1 MVTVRRMREMPI
13 AETSISM
20 VEAILPVPALRAMHV
35 RPEAAITAS
44 VAAATT
50 VPVTTTMTAA
60 TISPVKTMVVT
71 SNAVVTSSAITAG
84 ASRVTDRTK
93 VATARVI
100 TAIKADRTLTR
111 KAVTSPAVRKVVTSP
126 VRMVVISPASKA
138 AIREPTVTATS
149 SAADKEVAIAPDSKV
164 RAATRIT
171 ALSNAVATMT
181 LMPSIHKKSVW
192 SIRKKIMT
200 LRYPSA

>member
-111 KAVTSPAVRKVVTSP
+111 KAVTSP

>member
-60 TISPVKTMVVT
+60 TISPVKTM
-71 SNAVVTSSAITAG
+71 VVTSSAITAG